1 MCKNYDLSPLRDK
14 IEDAIEAIAIL
25 QAAHKDLTGQVWIP
39 PIRLAP
45 RKRKEAPESAIE
57 EIAILRELL
66 WLNHGHL
73 GLYGDDGEKQCG
85 TCMIDFKR
93 TPASDIKHRFD
104 MIDFKRTPASDIK
117 HRFEQ
122 MALAPRKRMEARECE
137 CNSPSYPLGPCVN
150 CGGLSRLT

>member
-1 MCKNYDLSPLRDK
+1 MTDKEMSAEDLERLKELIEDEMDNLARAQAMYRGQTGQNYMPPLR
-14 IEDAIEAIAIL
+14 L
-25 QAAHKDLTGQVWIP
+25 V
-39 PIRLAP
+39 P

-93 TPASDIKHRFD
+93 TPALDIR
-104 MIDFKRTPASDIK
+104 

-122 MALAPRKRMEARECE
+122 MALAPRKRKEAD
-137 CNSPSYPLGPCVN
+137 NA
-150 CGGLSRLT
+150 

>member
-1 MCKNYDLSPLRDK
+1 MVIKNKTDK
-14 IEDAIEAIAIL
+14 EMSAEDFERLKELIEDEMDNLARAQAIL
-25 QAAHKDLTGQVWIP
+25 CGQTGQNYMP
-39 PIRLAP
+39 PLRLAP

-93 TPASDIKHRFD
+93 TPASDIKY
-104 MIDFKRTPASDIK
+104 
-117 HRFEQ
+117 RFEQ
-122 MALAPRKRMEARECE
+122 MALAPRKIKEAD
-137 CNSPSYPLGPCVN
+137 NA
-150 CGGLSRLT
+150 